1 MHERNDLNF
10 LCPGTC
16 TQGLVPKLPD
26 FQNMQVRVLKLMC
39 FQNQSEIGS
48 SEHQTRERG
57 ERERPH
63 SIPAAEA
70 I

>member
-16 TQGLVPKLPD
+16 TQGFVPKLLD

-39 FQNQSEIGS
+39 FQNQSETGS

-57 ERERPH
+57 EREREKERE
-63 SIPAAEA
+63 IKLCY
-70 I
+70 